1 MGGHIYRHRERDGS
15 HHGARWIAISALVAA
30 TVTGLGVPTAA
41 PAAAAVDP
49 GAYQGV
55 YAGFTPVRARAGGHL
70 TCPPGRKAV
79 AGGAYLPSSDGSLTA
94 LTPTEDGDGWYVA
107 ARLNSSLGP
116 ELTAF
121 GMCVPAAHV
130 AAASTIVVSD
140 HRDRKD
146 FHVQRSCPAGQLALA
161 GGGFLHRPGE
171 GPDPAD
177 DDAGFALI
185 SRPTADGTGWEHA
198 VSYTGS
204 YGDRDHTFVLRCLPA
219 SELPGA
225 VGVTTSTAIPARRTR
240 GLVPVPAAGF
250 ARCPDGTSVY
260 AGGGVFT
267 KANGELIGGVS
278 TSAPAFDGSGWHMT
292 GIGPGGGTLTV
303 TARCVPRPRLIGGDP
318 GGILQQHRD
327 VTLPAQA
334 P

>member
-1 MGGHIYRHRERDGS
+1 MGGHIDRHPERDGS
-15 HHGARWIAISALVAA
+15 RHGTRRIVLLALVAA
-30 TVTGLGVPTAA
+30 IVTGLSVPTAA

-55 YAGFTPVRARAGGHL
+55 YGGFAAVRARAGGHL
-70 TCPPGRKAV
+70 SCPPGRKAV
-79 AGGAYLPSSDGSLTA
+79 AGGAYLPSSDGSLAA
-94 LTPTEDGDGWYVA
+94 LTPTADGDGWYVA

-121 GMCVPAAHV
+121 GMCVPAAQV

-171 GPDPAD
+171 APDPAD
-177 DDAGFALI
+177 DDAGYALI

-204 YGDRDHTFVLRCLPA
+204 AGDRDHTFVLRCLPA
-219 SELPGA
+219 SDLPGA
-225 VGVTTSTAIPARRTR
+225 VGSPPPSRSRRA
-240 GLVPVPAAGF
+240 VPAAWS
-250 ARCPDGTSVY
+250 RCPRLASPGARMAPRCMPAAACSPRRT
-260 AGGGVFT
+260 
-267 KANGELIGGVS
+267 VS
-278 TSAPAFDGSGWHMT
+278 
-292 GIGPGGGTLTV
+292 
-303 TARCVPRPRLIGGDP
+303 
-318 GGILQQHRD
+318 
-327 VTLPAQA
+327 
-334 P
+334 